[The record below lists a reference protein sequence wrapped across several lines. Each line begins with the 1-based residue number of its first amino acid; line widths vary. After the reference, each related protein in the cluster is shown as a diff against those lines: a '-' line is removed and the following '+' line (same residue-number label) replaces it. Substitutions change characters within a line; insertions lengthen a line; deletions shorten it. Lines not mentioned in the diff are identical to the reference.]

1 MILMRRPL
9 LVFDVDA
16 VGLAG
21 ALLLG
26 GLAAWVAAEPL
37 VHHAPAMRQA
47 QAELQ
52 RAEPTRRRLAQ
63 QLQDTHEDVERLRRA
78 VEALE
83 AETPKADA
91 VAGFVQQIA
100 RTAAAHRLELLNVT
114 PGPIQAEGQR
124 RLACDIVVDG
134 RGHSL
139 DFVAF
144 LDDLARTNPYHA
156 LHAFSISRA
165 VTPDSAACRLQWTLR
180 LYMLAAQPS

>member
-1 MILMRRPL
+1 MIIMRRPM

-21 ALLLG
+21 AILVG
-26 GLAAWVAAEPL
+26 GLAAWVAAEPF
-37 VHHAPAMRQA
+37 VQHALAIRQT

-52 RAEPTRRRLAQ
+52 LAEPARRRLMQ
-63 QLQDTHEDVERLRRA
+63 QLQGTHDDVQRLRQA
-78 VEALE
+78 VEALQ
-83 AETPKADA
+83 AQTPQNDA

-100 RTAAAHRLELLNVT
+100 RTAASHRLELLNVT
-114 PGPIQAEGQR
+114 PGPIQTEGQ

-144 LDDLARTNPYHA
+144 LDDLARRNPYHA
-156 LHAFSISRA
+156 LHAFSITRA
-165 VTPDSAACRLQWTLR
+165 VTPDDAACRLQWTLR
-180 LYMLAAQPS
+180 LYMLAGQAS